1 MEPLFLVFGD
11 IEMNLF
17 APILN
22 QMIFLFA
29 FIVIGFV
36 LARGNFVPEN
46 SAAVLSKLESF
57 VFVPALVMGTFIK
70 NCNVDVLDTMWKILV
85 LGGGSVL
92 VCILLAIPLSKLC
105 FKEAYLRK
113 MATYGLAF
121 SNFGFMGNAIVLGVF
136 GEAMFFEYTVFTLPF
151 WAAIYAWGA
160 PVLLIAGASG
170 DERKIPLGER
180 LKSFINPML
189 IGMVIGLVIG
199 LSGLKLPGAVISVID
214 VAGDCMSPVAMLL
227 TGMTIGR
234 LDVLALLRKGRLYLT
249 TAVKLLI
256 YPLVFFG
263 IFLLLPKNSF
273 FTDTFFKCA
282 MCVASMPMGLNTIV
296 IPAAYGKDTTD
307 AAGLALVSHVL
318 SILTIPLAFMLLQ
331 KFIL

>member
-1 MEPLFLVFGD
+1 
-11 IEMNLF
+11 MNLF

-29 FIVIGFV
+29 FILIGFI
-36 LARGNFVPEN
+36 LARGSFIPEN

-57 VFVPALVMGTFIK
+57 VFVPALVMGTFIR
-70 NCNVDVLDTMWKILV
+70 NCSVDVLDTMWKTLV
-85 LGGGSVL
+85 LGIGSVI
-92 VCILLAIPLSKLC
+92 VCIAIAIPMSKLC
-105 FKEAYLRK
+105 FKEEYLRK

-136 GEAMFFEYTVFTLPF
+136 GEELFFEYTVFTLPF
-151 WAAIYAWGA
+151 WSAIYAWGA

-170 DERKIPLGER
+170 EEKRISLGER
-180 LKSFINPML
+180 LKSFCNPML
-189 IGMVIGLVIG
+189 IGMLIGLVIG
-199 LSGLKLPGAVISVID
+199 LSGLKLPSSVLSVVD

-234 LDVLALLRKGRLYLT
+234 LDLLALLRKGRLYLT
-249 TAVKLLI
+249 TAVKLLV
-256 YPLVFFG
+256 YPIVFFG
-263 IFLLLPKNSF
+263 IFLLLPKNAF
-273 FTDTFFKCA
+273 FTESFFKCA
-282 MCVASMPMGLNTIV
+282 MCIASMPMGLNTIV

-318 SILTIPLAFMLLQ
+318 SVLTIPLAFMLLQ
-331 KFIL
+331 NFIL

>member
-1 MEPLFLVFGD
+1 
-11 IEMNLF
+11 MNLF

-29 FIVIGFV
+29 FILIGFV
-36 LARGNFVPEN
+36 LSRGRFIPEN

-57 VFVPALVMGTFIK
+57 VFVPALVMGTFIR
-70 NCNVDVLDTMWKILV
+70 NCNVDVLDTMWKTLV
-85 LGGGSVL
+85 LGAASMLLCV
-92 VCILLAIPLSKLC
+92 VLAIPLAKLC
-105 FKEAYLRK
+105 FREAYLRK

-136 GEAMFFEYTVFTLPF
+136 GEELFFEYTVFTLPF
-151 WAAIYAWGA
+151 WCAIYAWGA

-170 DERKIPLGER
+170 EENKISLGER
-180 LKSFINPML
+180 LKSFLNPML
-189 IGMVIGLVIG
+189 IGMLIGLVIG
-199 LSGLKLPGAVISVID
+199 LVGLELPSAVLSVVG

-234 LDVLALLRKGRLYLT
+234 LDLWALLRKGRLYLT
-249 TAVKLLI
+249 TGVKLLI
-256 YPLVFFG
+256 YPLVFFA

-273 FTDTFFKCA
+273 FTDSFFKCA

-318 SILTIPLAFMLLQ
+318 SVLTIPLAFLLLQ
-331 KFIL
+331 TFIL